1 MLYQTYLTSVS
12 RHSAGPNALTAH
24 FNLCTRTQTRCSS
37 KGNLA
42 MSSKARKRRQK
53 QKAVDSQ
60 KKLKLELKECQSS
73 L

>member
-1 MLYQTYLTSVS
+1 
-12 RHSAGPNALTAH
+12 
-24 FNLCTRTQTRCSS
+24 
-37 KGNLA
+37 

-73 L
+73 LEGEEAVLKSTKVFYS